1 MFTRFL
7 EDSYKISYL
16 NEYLKQDCLNE
27 INDEVCCFFRTMKN
41 MTRTTGK
48 KDVFSTSYIN
58 FINSHL
64 VLKILEDE
72 QEVHIKNCLEMANT
86 VKKKKK
92 KNINYNNKISLYF
105 YN

>member
-27 INDEVCCFFRTMKN
+27 IKDEVCCFFRTMKSV
-41 MTRTTGK
+41 TRTTGK
-48 KDVFSTSYIN
+48 KDVFSTSYID

-72 QEVHIKNCLEMANT
+72 QEVNIKDCLETANM
-86 VKKKKK
+86 VSIKKK
-92 KNINYNNKISLYF
+92 Y
-105 YN
+105 